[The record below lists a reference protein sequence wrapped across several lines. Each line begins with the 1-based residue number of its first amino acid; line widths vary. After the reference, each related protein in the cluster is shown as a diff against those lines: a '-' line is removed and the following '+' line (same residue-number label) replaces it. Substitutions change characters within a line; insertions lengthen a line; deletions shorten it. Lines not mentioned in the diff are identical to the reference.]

1 MGLFSLFLIVFSSQ
15 KIMTRFKIREWF
27 FTQFYADIH
36 FLYLIRNLR
45 YKEIGNN
52 ETQMYIYRLLVHN
65 LCSLLIIGMQLCS
78 L

>member
-27 FTQFYADIH
+27 FTRFYADIH

-45 YKEIGNN
+45 YKEM
-52 ETQMYIYRLLVHN
+52 ETMKPRCISIDYWYIIYAV
-65 LCSLLIIGMQLCS
+65 C
-78 L
+78 

>member
-27 FTQFYADIH
+27 FTRFYADIH

-52 ETQMYIYRLLVHN
+52 ECISIDYWYIIYAV
-65 LCSLLIIGMQLCS
+65 C
-78 L
+78 